1 MLHVEE
7 ALRNGRSIP
16 LTERRTIMKHK
27 GIRIALAVLEAF
39 VSVGAIAGGIVLLI
53 GAFNFRQGI
62 PLAWLQGTP
71 FSDYTIPA
79 LALAILVGGGML
91 LAAATVFI
99 QREWAV
105 LISVVAGLFMVGFEV
120 VEAASVDSKAGT
132 TLPLMAGLQIF
143 YFVLGL
149 VIFGLATYLWMK
161 EYRSHSFLTSHASHA

>member
-1 MLHVEE
+1 
-7 ALRNGRSIP
+7 
-16 LTERRTIMKHK
+16 MKHK
-27 GIRIALAVLEAF
+27 GVHIALALLEAF
-39 VSVGAIAGGIVLLI
+39 VALGAIAGGIVLLI

-62 PLAWLQGTP
+62 PLTWLAGTP

-132 TLPLMAGLQIF
+132 ALPLMGGLQIF

-149 VIFGLATYLWMK
+149 VIFGLATYLWMR
-161 EYRSHSFLTSHASHA
+161 EYRGHSILNRHVSHA